1 MCAGS
6 FFRFSIFGSKWAEI
20 KFRAFTLT
28 VIDPMAVGV
37 QIARF
42 LGFFNSRVRRT
53 VFVFVA
59 AGQGDLGVSVWK
71 SIYMFALI

>member
-6 FFRFSIFGSKWAEI
+6 SIRFSIFGSKWTEI
-20 KFRAFTLT
+20 ELRAFTLI

-37 QIARF
+37 QIASYHC
-42 LGFFNSRVRRT
+42 LFNGRVRRT

-59 AGQGDLGVSVWK
+59 AGQGDLGVC
-71 SIYMFALI
+71 I